1 MSEFWKSTERYW
13 CKHCQVY
20 IRDTKL
26 ERANHEA
33 TARHQ
38 GNLKRSLRDLHRGHE
53 REQRDKDRAKQEIER
68 LNGVVPGNSSDN
80 AKPAATIPTP
90 AGGSHQTGPASV
102 AQLQKQREQ
111 LAAMG
116 IEMPSE
122 LRPEM
127 AMAGQWTVTST
138 KIIEAPTQSDDDSSK
153 AEARANGVR
162 KREVTEEEKEE
173 EDAMRGLFKKPKKWG
188 RDTKTMPADEDKE
201 LDALLSG
208 SFVKKEEPDHVKKE
222 EEEPV
227 DAGLVKKE
235 EDDESS
241 DATKAERD
249 AVMPAV
255 VTGSENTDKALA
267 DDETP
272 PAVVFKKR
280 KPKGGLRTK

>member
-53 REQRDKDRAKQEIER
+53 REQREKDRAKQEIER
-68 LNGVVPGNSSDN
+68 LNGVVPGNTSSSN
-80 AKPAATIPTP
+80 AAPTRTAPIPA
-90 AGGSHQTGPASV
+90 GSHQTRPATV

-138 KIIEAPTQSDDDSSK
+138 KIIEAPTKSEDGDDPTK
-153 AEARANGVR
+153 VEGRANGVR

-201 LDALLSG
+201 LDALLNG
-208 SFVKKEEPDHVKKE
+208 ALLVKKEPIDANIVKKE
-222 EEEPV
+222 EEDINEN
-227 DAGLVKKE
+227 AA
-235 EDDESS
+235 DEVQNAPR
-241 DATKAERD
+241 DERV
-249 AVMPAV
+249 AVMPSAKDSDDV
-255 VTGSENTDKALA
+255 APKDEAPTDEDA
-267 DDETP
+267 TP
-272 PAVVFKKR
+272 SVVFKKR
-280 KPKGGLRTK
+280 KPKVLRTK